1 MGCFE
6 ALPIAAVLT
15 TFYGRFLCVH
25 GGISEDIQTLKDI
38 EDINRFVEPPMS
50 GPLCDVLWADPM
62 RDAVMVDYCS
72 GKYFKRRSEHRE
84 WSTVVDID
92 ISIPPPSFKLVLLS
106 LSRFSRF

>member
-1 MGCFE
+1 MRRFLGLAAYNQFMGCFE

-72 GKYFKRRSEHRE
+72 GKYFKRRRACIAYMEA
-84 WSTVVDID
+84 
-92 ISIPPPSFKLVLLS
+92 L
-106 LSRFSRF
+106 

>member
-72 GKYFKRRSEHRE
+72 GKYFKRRERASRNG
-84 WSTVVDID
+84 STVVDI
-92 ISIPPPSFKLVLLS
+92 SMTPSSFKHVS
-106 LSRFSRF
+106 L